1 MTGAFAICQRYGT
14 VTQYDGRY
22 RLITATRDNA
32 AASPTISAAYTYA
45 YDDGDNLLSKT
56 EPFLEDFEDGN
67 MTGWTQSGYTA
78 SNRYAQ
84 RTAVDNTCRR
94 FERCQTD
101 ADVDLVF
108 TVLGQRPGP

>member
-1 MTGAFAICQRYGT
+1 VPDRLSRTTGHDYHAQRRLAKVNYGSDKPR
-14 VTQYDGRY
+14 VHHYDIY
-22 RLITATRDNA
+22 RRVA
-32 AASPTISAAYTYA
+32 
-45 YDDGDNLLSKT
+45 KT
-56 EPFLEDFEDGN
+56 EPFLEDFEDEN

-84 RTAVDNTCRR
+84 RTAADDTWRR
-94 FERCQTD
+94 FERSQTD